1 MSRWASHR
9 RSPYLPL
16 RSFIASILRAVPAT
30 RSPRARSCSVIRRP
44 KPLFTPVISQVLDL
58 RFGFIFFLCFFLL
71 ILFYHRSH
79 AAGSAATAFGLRGFD
94 TCRWLLASLT
104 FRLLFVLSFRFTVLI
119 CQFQADASKTS
130 LLSNQ

>member
-9 RSPYLPL
+9 RSPYLSL
-16 RSFIASILRAVPAT
+16 RSFIASIFRTVPAT

-71 ILFYHRSH
+71 ILFLSPLPRGRKRCDSFWL
-79 AAGSAATAFGLRGFD
+79 ARLRH
-94 TCRWLLASLT
+94 LPLASCPSHFSLVV
-104 FRLLFVLSFRFTVLI
+104 RSVVSFH
-119 CQFQADASKTS
+119 
-130 LLSNQ
+130 